1 MKDDMLFPVVLVKN
15 VQRKEIVLYERFKT
29 VTNIASQGYKYVISR
44 RLKKYKANR
53 KKSNSC
59 D

>member
-15 VQRKEIVLYERFKT
+15 VQRKGTVLYERFKT

-44 RLKKYKANR
+44 RLKKVQSKQ
-53 KKSNSC
+53 KKKQLM
-59 D
+59 

>member
-1 MKDDMLFPVVLVKN
+1 MLFPVVLVKN